1 MYYIIKMMKR
11 SKIINTV
18 KEIKIDVIDNKKLL
32 NILRKSEIFSDLV
45 LYMERKINNTDK
57 NIVIEEVDT
66 MLYWLYYINKRYLIE
81 DDLLENMDNFMRRY
95 SLTDS
100 KNYITIL

>member
-1 MYYIIKMMKR
+1 M
-11 SKIINTV
+11 
-18 KEIKIDVIDNKKLL
+18 IDDNRLL
-32 NILRKSEIFSDLV
+32 QRLRKSEIFSDLV

>member
-1 MYYIIKMMKR
+1 MMKR
-11 SKIINTV
+11 SKITNTV
-18 KEIKIDVIDNKKLL
+18 KEINIDMIDDNRLL
-32 NILRKSEIFSDLV
+32 QRLRKSEIFSDLV

>member
-1 MYYIIKMMKR
+1 MKR
-11 SKIINTV
+11 SKITNTV
-18 KEIKIDVIDNKKLL
+18 KEINIDMIDDNRLL
-32 NILRKSEIFSDLV
+32 QRLRKSEIFSDLV

>member
-1 MYYIIKMMKR
+1 
-11 SKIINTV
+11 V
-18 KEIKIDVIDNKKLL
+18 KEIKIDVLDNKRLL
-32 NILRKSEIFSDLV
+32 DKLRKSEIFSDLV

-81 DDLLENMDNFMRRY
+81 EDLLVYVDNFMSRY
-95 SLTDS
+95 ALTDS

>member
-57 NIVIEEVDT
+57 NIVIEEVDK
-66 MLYWLYYINKRYLIE
+66 MIYWLYYINKRYLIE
-81 DDLLENMDNFMRRY
+81 EDLLVHVDNFMRRY
-95 SLTDS
+95 ALTDS

>member
-1 MYYIIKMMKR
+1 MKR

-81 DDLLENMDNFMRRY
+81 EDLLENMDNFMRRY